1 MIQFGNSPGFNALPG
16 YPQQQSAPSGPAS
29 APAPT
34 LPQNNSQIMAAAPA
48 YPVAMMS
55 PAYIMAYVQMP
66 VSNAFAGAPTNMM
79 SQAGIASAYPG
90 AMAGEA
96 SGTAPTSG
104 HVTANPTNSMAMN
117 AMSGTAASG
126 SPAMAGYGG
135 FGGVGSFSS
144 YAMPVMMMAP
154 VFLQMG
160 YPMVFQGA
168 VAQPPV
174 ANPEVANSTADIASV
189 GVDTPEIPVAPELDV
204 ETDAIPQAPVNT
216 DGVVIDV
223 KPQASQG
230 NSSATLPTL
239 PITSLQ
245 ADDFSSYRLLEKSK
259 QLETNLSFSLTTK
272 DGDQITLNF
281 SQIDGMTLTRFNGE
295 TLQGEQMK
303 DRSFREETDRT
314 VNMEVLGDLSDD
326 EKAAIDKVMSTVI
339 DVVNSFFTGKVGDAV
354 AKLKAMEFDG
364 SQLAE
369 MSLNMSMTKSAMV
382 SKAYHDGG
390 DYLHDLKNRDSD
402 IGQALEFMATEQ
414 KRLIDM
420 AKDVFD
426 APSAAK
432 LVRSLVPPMMSE
444 PFAEL
449 AEKISAPVSQ
459 VADDDDESTPAEA

>member
-1 MIQFGNSPGFNALPG
+1 M
-16 YPQQQSAPSGPAS
+16 
-29 APAPT
+29 

-66 VSNAFAGAPTNMM
+66 VSGTAAGVPMNVM
-79 SQAGIASAYPG
+79 SQAGMASANPQG
-90 AMAGEA
+90 MTGEA
-96 SGTAPTSG
+96 AGAATSSG
-104 HVTANPTNSMAMN
+104 HVTANPTNSMATN
-117 AMSGTAASG
+117 AMSMSGSQAFG

-135 FGGVGSFSS
+135 FGGVGSYSG

-168 VAQPPV
+168 VAQPPLAGPDV
-174 ANPEVANSTADIASV
+174 SDSTADIVPVSA
-189 GVDTPEIPVAPELDV
+189 DTPAIPAAPELDV
-204 ETDAIPQAPVNT
+204 EIDAVPQAPVNT
-216 DGVVIDV
+216 DGVVVDV
-223 KPQASQG
+223 QPQAAQG
-230 NSSATLPTL
+230 PSSATLPTL

-245 ADDFSSYRLLEKSK
+245 ADDFSNYRLLEKSR

-281 SQIDGMTLTRFNGE
+281 SQIDGMSLTRFNGE
-295 TLQGEQMK
+295 SLQGEQMK

-339 DVVNSFFTGKVGDAV
+339 DVVNSFFTGNVGDAV

-364 SQLAE
+364 GQLAE
-369 MSLNMSMTKSAMV
+369 MSLNMSMTKSAVV

-390 DYLHDLKNRDSD
+390 DYLHDLKNRDAD
-402 IGQALEFMATEQ
+402 ISQALEYMATEQ

-459 VADDDDESTPAEA
+459 VAVDDDETTPAQA

>member
-1 MIQFGNSPGFNALPG
+1 MIQFGNSPGFNALPS
-16 YPQQQSAPSGPAS
+16 YPQQQSAPSGPTS

-66 VSNAFAGAPTNMM
+66 VSSAYAGAPMNMM
-79 SQAGIASAYPG
+79 SQGGIASAYPG
-90 AMAGEA
+90 GMGGEA
-96 SGTAPTSG
+96 SGAATTSG

-117 AMSGTAASG
+117 AMSGSAASG

-174 ANPEVANSTADIASV
+174 ANPEMAPV
-189 GVDTPEIPVAPELDV
+189 GVDTPEIPVAPDLDV
-204 ETDAIPQAPVNT
+204 ETDAIPQAPVNI
-216 DGVVIDV
+216 DGVVVDV

-230 NSSATLPTL
+230 NSSAALPTL

-245 ADDFSSYRLLEKSK
+245 ADDFSNYRLLEKSK

-281 SQIDGMTLTRFNGE
+281 SQIDGMSLTRFSGE
-295 TLQGEQMK
+295 TLEGEQMK

-339 DVVNSFFTGKVGDAV
+339 DVVSSFFTGKVGDAV